1 MGLCIL
7 FREMNISFPL
17 SAKPQFKVL
26 KGIKRNTTHFL
37 NKNFEQERSKK
48 DSLKKSQDWPKQFAE
63 IYNKCYSRRVFS
75 YYTTNLFK
83 KYLTWSIYND
93 NKIQNINA
101 RKV

>member
-26 KGIKRNTTHFL
+26 KGINRNTTHFL

-48 DSLKKSQDWPKQFAE
+48 DSLKKKIKIGLNSLQRSITNATQGV
-63 IYNKCYSRRVFS
+63 YSV
-75 YYTTNLFK
+75 T
-83 KYLTWSIYND
+83 
-93 NKIQNINA
+93 IQQTFLRNT
-101 RKV
+101 